1 MSAPTGFKRL
11 GVAVGALI
19 GAGLILL
26 VAASYLVSADA
37 ARDSVMAEIKAATG
51 FEPTVRGPVSL
62 SLFPS
67 PQVSLGDVTLGNRDT
82 RDSPLMVKRI
92 LAHVRWLPLLTGRFE
107 IADVAF
113 DQPRITLTIGRD
125 GHSNWSP
132 LIDMLA
138 RTVRTGGEVGAP
150 TLSFSEI
157 RISNGVI
164 VVEDRVRSR
173 TETLE
178 RVELSLAWPSIT
190 KRFAATGRVSWRD
203 EPLDIGLT
211 IADFPAALAG
221 DVSGLKLRIAGA
233 PVKLAFDGA
242 MSYLPSVKIDGTLA
256 ADTVS
261 LRNAMRWVSGK
272 SLPGSG
278 LGRLSLKARTNMVGG
293 AIALSNLNIELD
305 GNVAEGVLTYA
316 TRGRRT
322 LQGTLAVD
330 ALNLTPYTSALRLL
344 TAGARVW
351 DRRPI
356 ALDWFDAIDLDLRVS
371 AARVIAGHS
380 RLGRTAATATLR
392 NGQLTVTVGESQGF
406 NGVINGSVA
415 IAKTNEGARLRSQ
428 LRLTNVDL
436 DTCLTDMFGF
446 RRLEGKGDLS
456 LELDAEGRSVLA
468 LAHTLNGSVT
478 LAATKGALTGFNI
491 EQLLRRLERR
501 PLAGSADFRSGRTPF
516 ESLKI
521 ALRVTQ
527 GTANLEEGRF
537 VGANVRLALSGRA
550 FIPARELDISGTASL
565 LKEGAAPPTFELPFF
580 VQGSWDDPIMLPDTQ
595 ALIRRSGAAAPLL
608 DAVIDQRAREGVRS
622 AIDRLMGDRATPAPR
637 NDAAIPIP
645 TESPSGHDV
654 SAEGSLSR

>member
-11 GVAVGALI
+11 GVAVGALV
-19 GAGLILL
+19 GAGLFLL
-26 VAASYLVSADA
+26 VAVSYLVSADA
-37 ARDSVMAEIKAATG
+37 ARDAVMAEIKAATG
-51 FEPTVRGPVSL
+51 FQPTVRGPVSL

-67 PQVSLGDVTLGNRDT
+67 PQVSLSNVTLENPDT
-82 RDSPLMVKRI
+82 RDSPLMAERI

-107 IADVAF
+107 IADVAL
-113 DQPRITLTIGRD
+113 DHPRIALTIGRD

-178 RVELSLAWPSIT
+178 RVELSFAWPSIT
-190 KRFAATGRVSWRD
+190 KRFVATGRVSWRD

-256 ADTVS
+256 ADTTS
-261 LRNAMRWVSGK
+261 LRNAMRWVSGE
-272 SLPGSG
+272 SWPGSG
-278 LGRLSLKARTNMVGG
+278 LGRLSLNARTNVVGG
-293 AIALSNLNIELD
+293 AIALSNHNIELD

-316 TRGRRT
+316 TRGRRI

-330 ALNLTPYTSALRLL
+330 TLDLTPYASALRLL
-344 TAGARVW
+344 TAGSRAW
-351 DRRPI
+351 DRKPI
-356 ALDWFDAIDLDLRVS
+356 ALDWFDAVDLDLRVS

-380 RLGRTAATATLR
+380 QLGRSAAAATLR

-415 IAKTNEGARLRSQ
+415 ITKTNEGAQLRSQ

-436 DTCLTDMFGF
+436 ETSLADIFGF

-456 LELDAEGRSVLA
+456 LELDAEGRNVLA
-468 LAHTLNGSVT
+468 LARTLNGSVT

-516 ESLKI
+516 ETLKI

-527 GTANLEEGRF
+527 GLANLEEGHF
-537 VGANVRLALSGRA
+537 VSANVRLALSGRA
-550 FIPARELDISGTASL
+550 SVPARELDISGTASL

-622 AIDRLMGDRATPAPR
+622 AIDRLMGDTTPAPR

-645 TESPSGHDV
+645 TEPPSGRDV